1 MATSWARIQRS
12 WSPLARATLAPR
24 KISCK
29 FIRCE
34 EEQFRCQR
42 PGGPVRGSRAL
53 PAAGFHELGEL
64 TFGHRKTIGC
74 NRGARCPLTALR
86 ACVTVSAPPVVK
98 TDSHLASAGRKTC
111 GSWPAGCGVY
121 LSGDVRVNTCGQ

>member
-1 MATSWARIQRS
+1 MATSWARIRRS

-42 PGGPVRGSRAL
+42 GQGDQSEDPAL
-53 PAAGFHELGEL
+53 CQQRVFMRRGEL

-74 NRGARCPLTALR
+74 SRGARCPLTALR

-121 LSGDVRVNTCGQ
+121 LSAAVTVY